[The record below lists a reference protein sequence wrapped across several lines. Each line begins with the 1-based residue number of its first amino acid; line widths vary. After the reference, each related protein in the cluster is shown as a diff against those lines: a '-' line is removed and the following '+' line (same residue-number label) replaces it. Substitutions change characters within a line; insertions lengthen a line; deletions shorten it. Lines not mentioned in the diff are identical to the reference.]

1 MKTFK
6 RIFLAFTLLLLPI
19 VGWAQSKYISY
30 SPMGQED
37 RETANPNECGV
48 LLFSQH
54 ADLVVTL
61 TNTKDYNI
69 TRLGKGQLG
78 YYEYEVRVNMESTP
92 NPTLEIGRRG
102 DVNFTRL
109 TMTLRKGVL
118 RAYLIEEVGTPIFM
132 ESQNKGNDIVP
143 DEKLAEVEISSSI
156 SGLNIKVNP
165 ELHATIT
172 TKDKLGDASIK
183 ITSILIP
190 IANIRQPQE
199 HLELLLN
206 EYRQRNAA
214 LNEKSN
220 DSDFERV
227 DQLEAD
233 INKQKELL
241 NSLYTI
247 EVAGPETNTLG
258 IDVSGLHAREK
269 MRYGVL
275 QLRTTVR
282 EHVSKC
288 AGFLEEGSRLYSLRN
303 YDDARRAF
311 EQALTAQDAPAN
323 LKPTIRANMNDCDS
337 CSLYTRYTTASLT
350 KLKRLKEAGNVNQ
363 ADVAEYYSAAVEY
376 LKVLNKYNPCEYYSK
391 SITTLDNFIKDMPFT
406 LRFNVV
412 HLMANRVSVGE
423 GGPFAGVEVWA
434 YNGES
439 NPSPQDYESPRKF
452 RKLMKDKGGKFTLLG
467 VTNAQG
473 VVDTEMRRTAL
484 PHGFFLLPA
493 NDNLKVR
500 IFYKNADDVMSQ
512 AQGTF
517 VKRQFRVK
525 LYHK

>member
-1 MKTFK
+1 MKRLF
-6 RIFLAFTLLLLPI
+6 FALLLLLLPV

-37 RETANPNECGV
+37 RATANPNECG
-48 LLFSQH
+48 LLLLSQH
-54 ADLVVTL
+54 ADLVITL
-61 TNTKDYNI
+61 TNTKDYSI
-69 TRLGKGQLG
+69 KRLDKQPSG
-78 YYEYEVRVNMESTP
+78 YYGYEVIVNMESTP

-109 TMTLRKGVL
+109 TVTLRKGVL
-118 RAYLIEEVGTPIFM
+118 RAYVIEEVGTPIYM
-132 ESQNKGNDIVP
+132 ESQNKGNDIVT
-143 DEKLAEVEISSSI
+143 DEKLAEVEINSSI
-156 SGLNIKVNP
+156 AGLNIKVNP
-165 ELHATIT
+165 NLHATVT

-190 IANIRQPQE
+190 IANIRQPQA
-199 HLELLLN
+199 HLAQLES
-206 EYRQRNAA
+206 EYRKLNAA
-214 LNEKSN
+214 LNEKSK
-220 DSDFERV
+220 DTDFERV
-227 DQLEAD
+227 DKLED
-233 INKQKELL
+233 EINKQKELL
-241 NSLYTI
+241 SNLFSV
-247 EVAGPETNTLG
+247 EVSGPETNTLG
-258 IDVSGLHAREK
+258 IDVSGLQPREK

-288 AGFLEEGSRLYSLRN
+288 AGFLEEGSRLYALRN

-311 EQALTAQDAPAN
+311 AQALAAQDAPAN
-323 LKPTIRANMNDCDS
+323 LKPTIRTSMNDCDS
-337 CSLYTRYTTASLT
+337 CALYTRYTTASLT

-376 LKVLNKYNPCEYYSK
+376 LKVLNKYNPCDYYAK
-391 SITTLDNFIKDMPFT
+391 SATTLENFIKDMPFT

-412 HLMANRVSVGE
+412 HLMSNRVSVGE
-423 GGPFAGVEVWA
+423 SGPFAGVEVWA
-434 YNGES
+434 YNGDS

-452 RKLMKDKGGKFTLLG
+452 RKFMKEKGAKFSLLG
-467 VTNAQG
+467 VTDAQG
-473 VVDTEMRRTAL
+473 VLDTEMRRTAL

-500 IFYKNADDVMSQ
+500 IFYKDAEDVMSQ

>member
-1 MKTFK
+1 MK
-6 RIFLAFTLLLLPI
+6 RLFLAFWLLLLPI
-19 VGWAQSKYISY
+19 IGWAQSKYISY

-37 RETANPNECGV
+37 RATANPTECGV
-48 LLFSQH
+48 LLLSQH
-54 ADLVVTL
+54 ADLVITL
-61 TNTKDYNI
+61 TNTKDYSI
-69 TRLGKGQLG
+69 TRLGKRQLG
-78 YYEYEVRVNMESTP
+78 YYEYEVLINMASTP

-102 DVNFTRL
+102 DVNFTKF

-143 DEKLAEVEISSSI
+143 NEKLAEVEVSSTI
-156 SGLNIKVNP
+156 AGLKVNVHP
-165 ELHATIT
+165 DLQASVT

-183 ITSILIP
+183 ITTIQIP

-199 HLELLLN
+199 HLAQLER
-206 EYRQRNAA
+206 EYRERNAA
-214 LNEKSN
+214 LNEKSS
-220 DSDFERV
+220 DADFERV
-227 DQLEAD
+227 DQLETA
-233 INKQKELL
+233 INKQRELM
-241 NSLYTI
+241 NSLLAI
-247 EVAGPETNTLG
+247 DVSGPETNHLS
-258 IDVSGLHAREK
+258 IDVSELQPRVK

-275 QLRTTVR
+275 QLRTVVR

-288 AGFLEEGSRLYSLRN
+288 AGFLEEGSRLYALRN

-311 EQALTAQDAPAN
+311 AQALTAKDAPN
-323 LKPTIRANMNDCDS
+323 SLKPTIQANIDDCDS

-350 KLKRLKEAGNVNQ
+350 KLKRLKEAGNVSQ

-376 LKVLNKYNPCEYYSK
+376 LKVLDKYNPCEYYAK
-391 SITTLDNFIKDMPFT
+391 SITALETFIKDMPFT

-412 HLMANRVSVGE
+412 HLTANRVSVGE

-434 YNGES
+434 YSGS
-439 NPSPQDYESPRKF
+439 KTPSPQSYESPRKF
-452 RKLMKDKGGKFTLLG
+452 RKLMKEEGAKFVLLG
-467 VTNAQG
+467 VTDAQG
-473 VVDTEMRRTAL
+473 IVDTEMRRTAL
-484 PHGFFLLPA
+484 PRGFFLLPV
-493 NDNLKVR
+493 NDNVKVR
-500 IFYKNADDVMSQ
+500 IFYKDAEDVMSQ